1 MKSFYGLL
9 ALCLAFAAVAAQ
21 AATIVEVPGP
31 TAVQAAV
38 KGASARDRLARQSA
52 TAFVLSNLVR
62 VQVGKDPAT
71 AAQTARIAELEKLRT
86 QVENENETNLP
97 AACRGQDC
105 DERYAF
111 NRCVSAYQFSPA
123 FYRAVYD
130 RFFDATAQ
138 KSLTP
143 RLSSG
148 AGTVWQEA
156 AAMAAGSQ
164 PLDKLAAPSR
174 ECGGGGASASTGATT
189 TAQATATQSH
199 VVAAQP
205 NAYDESLRKAR
216 AAGVDTT
223 VFGLKLGEAVR
234 LPVCPDRGLMAEMLN
249 PDVDQTC
256 VMSLAGV
263 LEMTDDLTVIL
274 GGEKTVNPY
283 DLTIAMSKEACPDWV
298 WGCQFYG
305 QRVDGRLVAV
315 FVLTT
320 GLAAQDQVAAALTK
334 KYKAWSSKGWYQFVN
349 DTNGDKVDALD
360 MTWALAGLN
369 VHFKGFTGGTRAAT
383 GSVLIETEAAAR
395 QRAQTEKA
403 RQDKKQQL

>member
-1 MKSFYGLL
+1 MKSFSGLP
-9 ALCLAFAAVAAQ
+9 ALCLACATVAAQ
-21 AATIVEVPGP
+21 AATLVDVPGAP
-31 TAVQAAV
+31 AVQAAV
-38 KGASARDRLARQSA
+38 KGSSARDRLARQSA

-62 VQVGKDPAT
+62 AQVGKDPAT
-71 AAQTARIAELEKLRT
+71 AAQTARIAELEKFRT

-111 NRCVSAYQFSPA
+111 NRCVAAYQFSPA

-156 AAMAAGSQ
+156 AAMAPGSQ

-174 ECGGGGASASTGATT
+174 ECGGGGSGASAVVAT
-189 TAQATATQSH
+189 TAQAAAGQS
-199 VVAAQP
+199 
-205 NAYDESLRKAR
+205 NAHDESLRKAR

-234 LPVCPDRGLMAEMLN
+234 LPVCPDRGFMTELLH
-249 PDVDQTC
+249 PGVDQTC
-256 VMSLAGV
+256 VISNAGAEEMNKDLALIFGDE
-263 LEMTDDLTVIL
+263 LTANPFDLTV
-274 GGEKTVNPY
+274 
-283 DLTIAMSKEACPDWV
+283 AMSQESCPDWV
-298 WGCQFYG
+298 WGCQFSG

-315 FVLTT
+315 LLNTT
-320 GLAAQDQVAAALTK
+320 GLKVQDEVAAALTK

-349 DTNGDKVDALD
+349 DTTGDKVNALD

-369 VHFKGFTGGTRAAT
+369 VHFKGYTGGTRDAL
-383 GSVLIETEAAAR
+383 GSVLIETEASAR
-395 QRAQTEKA
+395 QRAQEEKA